1 MNFRQQLQ
9 EAYEAGYRSALNEQ
23 DVYKRP
29 TKVSALGGQKFH
41 AIVDS
46 KGVIVAAGLTEKE
59 ARKKKKFGQ
68 KVMEL
73 PGAKVGQVANK

>member
-1 MNFRQQLQ
+1 MNFKQKLQ
-9 EAYEAGYRSALNEQ
+9 EAYEAGYRSVLNEQ

-29 TKVSALGGQKFH
+29 VKVSALGGQKFH

-59 ARKKKKFGQ
+59 ARKKKK
-68 KVMEL
+68 
-73 PGAKVGQVANK
+73 